1 MRSEK
6 DYNSLL
12 IPVKPPQDMWGATLE
27 TPEAGQAR
35 DEFFK
40 NVRQSFETEF
50 SRGALEMALSVKRVV
65 SPPLKGDAID
75 ISDELT
81 LISADHHA
89 PLAFALQTREHNEQV
104 IRFGLV
110 PIHKFGNKALSA
122 LKEAD
127 KAFSDIIFR
136 G

>member
-81 LISADHHA
+81 LIRADHHA

-110 PIHKFGNKALSA
+110 PIH
-122 LKEAD
+122 
-127 KAFSDIIFR
+127 
-136 G
+136 